1 MRETR
6 QTTGGGGDSV
16 GPDRDEPSPDRPPK
30 GAAFSV
36 AGIALRGDRFFIA
49 HRLPGG
55 SLGGK
60 WEFPGG
66 KAEEGEGAEAALIR
80 EFREEF
86 SLPIRVGEQLGES
99 RFRHNGIERTLRA
112 YRISLDPDDPDHPPV
127 LADHTEWRWASIAE
141 IEGLDFAPSDLNL
154 LPALKAYLETKA

>member
-1 MRETR
+1 MREAQ
-6 QTTGGGGDSV
+6 QTLKGGGDSM
-16 GPDRDEPSPDRPPK
+16 GPGQDELKEESRE
-30 GAAFSV
+30 AAFSV

-49 HRLPGG
+49 RRLPGG

-66 KAEEGEGAEAALIR
+66 KAEEGEGAEAALAR

-86 SLPIRVGEQLGES
+86 SLSIQVGEKLGES
-99 RFRHNGIERTLRA
+99 RFRHRGIERTLRA
-112 YRISLDPDDPDHPPV
+112 YRIFFDPGDPANPPV
-127 LADHTEWRWASIAE
+127 LADHEEWRWASMAE

-154 LPALKAYLETKA
+154 LPALKAYLKTQP